1 VGVSASCHPSIEKT
15 FHLTNRL
22 RLSNEAGETRVNPIR
37 VCVRCLGVCAA
48 VVTLVA
54 CLTLSSPAS
63 AQSASIVTRLS
74 PNTVFYVE
82 WHGNASLADAKQK
95 NHVLELL
102 HDPAFAPMLNDL
114 ASQMQKGSAKTLG
127 PAAAFVLP
135 DLSSFLDNA
144 AVFGVA
150 INPGAPMPEPGKPST
165 RYATFL
171 VYDATGKADLIQRW
185 KALSALG
192 SKTQMEVT
200 KYDFG
205 GTSVEVRASAN
216 NSTYIAQAGNYFVT
230 SDQKPVMEDLITRF
244 RATERPSSSVADLP
258 DYGRMQKY
266 LGSNPALDFFIR
278 IPGMNEWNLSNQTV
292 RTAQQ
297 FFKNIHLEKVHA
309 IGWSASFDGEATR
322 IRGAAMGD
330 TSAGGP
336 FDIAGAS
343 GTNFDTLPV
352 VQAAPIFS
360 ITRLDLSATY
370 QLINNAITASMPAQQ
385 AAQVAMSEAAAQGF
399 LGMPIPDALNLFTGE
414 IASADLFADDGT
426 VEQVYAVGI
435 QKPESVLRVLR
446 AVIGTMIVG
455 EDSSGTT
462 TFLDLAY
469 PYTDPNTHMQ
479 RKKFYYAAVTPH
491 MILTAPH
498 KTLLR
503 QALGRLTSSAETADP
518 PAAGVLANPA
528 YAQFRANLPEKL
540 SGMSGAD
547 MSNIPLDKILHRLMS
562 QTGQTTDQQLLDL
575 SRMNLDLL
583 SHYMHISVGGWWK
596 DSTGVYFDSYIQ

>member
-1 VGVSASCHPSIEKT
+1 V
-15 FHLTNRL
+15 NR
-22 RLSNEAGETRVNPIR
+22 IR
-37 VCVRCLGVCAA
+37 ICVRCLGVCAA
-48 VVTLVA
+48 AAVLVG
-54 CLTLSSPAS
+54 CLTLSSRAF
-63 AQSASIVTRLS
+63 AQSAPIVSRLS
-74 PNTVFYVE
+74 PNTIFYVE
-82 WHGNASLADAKQK
+82 WHGNSSLADAKQK
-95 NHVLELL
+95 NHFLQLL
-102 HDPAFAPMLNDL
+102 HDPAFAPMLTDL
-114 ASQMQKGSAKTLG
+114 AGQMQKGPAKTLG
-127 PAAAFVLP
+127 PAAAFALP

-150 INPGAPMPEPGKPST
+150 INPDAPMPEAGKPST

-171 VYDATGKADLIQRW
+171 VYDATGKSDLIQRW

-192 SKTQMEVT
+192 SKTHMDVT
-200 KYDFG
+200 KYDFS

-216 NSTYIAQAGNYFVT
+216 SSTYMAQAGNYFVT
-230 SDQKPVMEDLITRF
+230 SDQKPVIEDLITRF
-244 RATERPSSSVADLP
+244 RSAELPSSSVADLT
-258 DYGRMQKY
+258 DYSRMQKY

-278 IPGMNEWNLSNQTV
+278 IPSMNEWNLSNQSV

-297 FFKNIHLEKVHA
+297 FFKNIHLEKVYA

-322 IRGAAMGD
+322 IRGAAMGE

-343 GTNFDTLPV
+343 GTTFDTLPI
-352 VQAAPIFS
+352 VQTAPIFS
-360 ITRLDLSATY
+360 ITRIDLAATY
-370 QLINNAITASMPAQQ
+370 QLINQAVTASMPPQQ
-385 AAQVAMSEAAAQGF
+385 AAQVAMAEAAAQGF

-435 QKPESVLRVLR
+435 QKPESVLRVMR

-479 RKKFYYAAVTPH
+479 RKKFYYVAVTPH

-503 QALGRLTSSAETADP
+503 QALSRLTSAAATADP
-518 PAAGVLANPA
+518 PASGIFANPA
-528 YAQFRANLPEKL
+528 YGQLRANLPEKL

-547 MSNIPLDKILHRLMS
+547 ISKIPFDLLLQKLRNQMA
-562 QTGQTTDQQLLDL
+562 TAPNQQDSDL
-575 SRMNLDLL
+575 SHLNPDLIT
-583 SHYMHISVGGWWK
+583 HYIHISVGGWWK